1 MLTKEQIESMHTL
14 LVRERPMGTSVA
26 AVDELCRL
34 ALLGLERDNDRER
47 VRKDFAE
54 ELVASME
61 SNIRNGEAVVAM
73 GIDSNDQSLMR
84 EGRLRELAAMFVREM
99 VLACRFK
106 DKLGLERDERQAV
119 TSEQAAKDIKI
130 LEQIHA
136 KSWDEAV
143 ALRHAAEALS
153 ERDERAERVGRA
165 VLLSFGYAPFT
176 YYKWADALERHTLVT
191 PARLLRAISDALEE
205 P

>member
-1 MLTKEQIESMHTL
+1 MLMKEQIESMHTL

-34 ALLGLERDNDRER
+34 A
-47 VRKDFAE
+47 
-54 ELVASME
+54 M
-61 SNIRNGEAVVAM
+61 
-73 GIDSNDQSLMR
+73 
-84 EGRLRELAAMFVREM
+84 
-99 VLACRFK
+99 
-106 DKLGLERDERQAV
+106 LGLERDERQAV

-153 ERDERAERVGRA
+153 ERDERAERVGRLLIALGPNA
-165 VLLSFGYAPFT
+165 VDDLAVIAHSNEWDET
-176 YYKWADALERHTLVT
+176 RDALL
-191 PARLLRAISDALEE
+191 AIAAALEA

>member
-1 MLTKEQIESMHTL
+1 MDDA
-14 LVRERPMGTSVA
+14 RELR
-26 AVDELCRL
+26 RL

-106 DKLGLERDERQAV
+106 DKLGLEREESRARV
-119 TSEQAAKDIKI
+119 
-130 LEQIHA
+130 
-136 KSWDEAV
+136 EA
-143 ALRHAAEALS
+143 AAEADTHVELS
-153 ERDERAERVGRA
+153 VLDDSFGAFPDLGLGPDLDLGPEPHEAFLTEERDRERAERVGRA
-165 VLLSFGYAPFT
+165 VL
-176 YYKWADALERHTLVT
+176 ADRALMRFAIETAIDTIRNGDGFEPDDV
-191 PARLLRAISDALEE
+191 PKLRAIADAMEE